1 MAILVRKGA
10 SSGGVNACA
19 GLIDFESVS
28 RAIVMAILDEMVVKF
43 WACVE
48 DSWDDGSASSAD
60 GRA

>member
-1 MAILVRKGA
+1 MT
-10 SSGGVNACA
+10 
-19 GLIDFESVS
+19 DFESVS

-48 DSWDDGSASSAD
+48 DSWDGGSASSAD